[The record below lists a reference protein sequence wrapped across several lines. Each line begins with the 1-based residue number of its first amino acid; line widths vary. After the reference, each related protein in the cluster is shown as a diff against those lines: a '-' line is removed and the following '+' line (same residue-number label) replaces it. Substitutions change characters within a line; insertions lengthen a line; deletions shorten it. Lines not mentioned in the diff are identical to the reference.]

1 VACGQKGDPQREAM
15 EAEDAVEMNQQVAY
29 VLLGVLLALCT
40 LSIERFVAQSSP
52 LLLSFHDRHRHVVHK

>member
-1 VACGQKGDPQREAM
+1 M